1 MKLQSEQLFFNGPIL
16 AKKLA
21 DYVQDLGTDQSTGA
35 FASFLGQ
42 VRADM
47 INGEPV
53 RAIEYTAYES
63 MAEEKMQEIAREVQ
77 QQFGIIGA
85 QVKHSLGIVE
95 AGQICLL
102 VITTSAH
109 RRAAIEA
116 CNELVERVKKELPVW
131 GKEILGSDNHQ
142 WKVNQ

>member
-1 MKLQSEQLFFNGPIL
+1 MKLQSEQLFFNGPIP
-16 AKKLA
+16 AVKLA
-21 DYVQDLGTDQSTGA
+21 EYVQALGLDHSTGA

-42 VRADM
+42 VRADR
-47 INGEPV
+47 INGETV
-53 RAIEYTAYES
+53 KAIEYTAYET
-63 MAEEKMQEIAREVQ
+63 MAEEKMQEIATEVQ

-85 QVKHSLGIVE
+85 QVRHSLGIVE

-109 RRAAIEA
+109 RKAAMEA

-131 GKEILGSDNHQ
+131 GREILGSDNHQ
-142 WKVNQ
+142 WKINQ